1 VGGARSKYGEERR
14 GVYRVLV
21 RKPEGKRPLGR
32 HRHRWKDNIKMGLG
46 GGMGWNQLAQ
56 DRDRWW
62 AILNVVMNLRVPL
75 NMGNFLTS

>member
-1 VGGARSKYGEERR
+1 MGNTAHMGGEVHTGFWWGILREKDHLEDTGID
-14 GVYRVLV
+14 
-21 RKPEGKRPLGR
+21 GR
-32 HRHRWKDNIKMGLG
+32 IILRWVWG

-56 DRDRWW
+56 DRDKWW